1 MLSQLYGTCNGQAIN
16 LQRISE
22 EGTAETWQIS
32 VPRLTDTFILELWA
46 VDEAGN
52 RTYYATVKMR
62 PDGITTVLKIT
73 SVIITPN
80 PTKTD
85 DPTQIEVVI
94 EQEHYQYIPYSEFEF
109 DFSNESLDENL
120 IEMADLVLERTYDAQ
135 DTELQ
140 FVRYKLLGDAFVNL
154 TYDQV
159 SKSWKGTFKG
169 PPVSSWHETD
179 HIYPI
184 WIEAE
189 DEEGNSVKADLNDPV
204 VGESLK
210 LRVLD
215 KIPPTITLGWP
226 TNLAYVTSAN
236 PQFEFSLFDNSP
248 GIDFET
254 LQVLID
260 GTSVPYRIKVL
271 DKDDGSKT
279 ISCVT
284 DVTIPNGEHYYA
296 IRVSDYDGN
305 TSTSGTRNFTLDT
318 TAGNGET
325 FNIDEMTFEWYRF
338 QKLVQSG
345 VKLWME
351 FDINMLFTWM
361 KSLPELGDH
370 FFQVTK
376 HHDDDKIVYKLK
388 VEVKR

>member
-1 MLSQLYGTCNGQAIN
+1 MDIKLNDQG
-16 LQRISE
+16 IS
-22 EGTAETWQIS
+22 
-32 VPRLTDTFILELWA
+32 
-46 VDEAGN
+46 
-52 RTYYATVKMR
+52 
-62 PDGITTVLKIT
+62 TVLKIV
-73 SVIITPN
+73 SVFLTPN
-80 PTKTD
+80 PVRVSSNYT
-85 DPTQIEVVI
+85 IEVVI
-94 EQEHYQYIPYSEFEF
+94 EQEHYHYVPYGAFEF
-109 DFSNESLDENL
+109 DFSNESLIEDL
-120 IEMADLVLERTYDAQ
+120 INMGDLVLERTYDAP
-135 DTELQ
+135 DTELK
-140 FVRYKLLGDAFVNL
+140 FVSYNISEGNFINL
-154 TYDQV
+154 TRV
-159 SKSWKGTFKG
+159 GETNIWRGVFAAPNVTSWF
-169 PPVSSWHETD
+169 ED
-179 HIYPI
+179 NHILLLSI
-184 WIEAE
+184 SVE
-189 DEEGNSVKADLNDPV
+189 DVEGNTVKMDHTDETFGSV
-204 VGESLK
+204 LK

-215 KIPPTITLGWP
+215 NTSPTITLGWP
-226 TNLAYVTSAN
+226 TNLAYVTSSN
-236 PQFEFSLFDNSP
+236 PQFEFSLFDSSP

-260 GTSVPYRIKVL
+260 GAPVPYRIKVL

-284 DVTIPNGEHYYA
+284 DVSIPNGEHYYA

-361 KSLPELGDH
+361 KSFPELGDH